1 MKEVIFT
8 ILFFIAISATGQ
20 TFEKEQNDSLKDKAI
35 TTFREIYWNN
45 LPSPQGWINDYER
58 IFSDDEEKKLDNI
71 ISSFERETSIEI
83 AIVTIDTVKTSSDKF
98 EALSLH
104 IAKTWGI
111 GKKGKDNGILIGLS
125 KGYRKIRIEL
135 GNGIAKV
142 LTEQETKE
150 IIDHDFIPEFK
161 KGNYYQGI
169 VNGIT
174 KLMEVLR
181 TRIKRE

>member
-1 MKEVIFT
+1 MPSPKGWTNDYEGIFSNNEKE
-8 ILFFIAISATGQ
+8 ILNNLIRD
-20 TFEKEQNDSLKDKAI
+20 FEKE
-35 TTFREIYWNN
+35 TT
-45 LPSPQGWINDYER
+45 
-58 IFSDDEEKKLDNI
+58 
-71 ISSFERETSIEI
+71 IE
-83 AIVTIDTVKTSSDKF
+83 IVTIDTVKTSKDKF

-104 IAKTWGI
+104 IAKTWGV

-135 GNGIAKV
+135 GNGISKI
-142 LTEQETKE
+142 LSEQETKE

-169 VNGIT
+169 LNGIT

-181 TRIKRE
+181 TKIKKE